1 MTRIKAASLSR
12 AKVSGQSQDGAFVS
26 QGSVHGT
33 GLVLFVSRVR
43 A

>member
-1 MTRIKAASLSR
+1 MIRIKVPRLSR
-12 AKVSGQSQDGAFVS
+12 AKVYDQSQDGAFVS
-26 QGSVHGT
+26 QGSVRGT

>member
-1 MTRIKAASLSR
+1 MIRSKVPPLSR